1 MDEDPEKNDQCDF
14 SDAALIEQE
23 DREWISEIRKD
34 LNKTPEIFV
43 LNNVLMC
50 TMFLRNYKEWVWL
63 LFIFFSGVQ
72 NCLINILHTKCIRI
86 YWFLLV

>member
-1 MDEDPEKNDQCDF
+1 MDEDPEKYDRNDQCDF

-23 DREWISEIRKD
+23 DREWISEIRND

-50 TMFLRNYKEWVWL
+50 TMFLRNYKE
-63 LFIFFSGVQ
+63 
-72 NCLINILHTKCIRI
+72 
-86 YWFLLV
+86 

>member
-1 MDEDPEKNDQCDF
+1 MGCQPSKLKKTNRKSKREMDEDPEKNDQCDF

-50 TMFLRNYKEWVWL
+50 TMFLRNYKE
-63 LFIFFSGVQ
+63 
-72 NCLINILHTKCIRI
+72 
-86 YWFLLV
+86 